1 MTWVDIAHWDALPID
16 RGVAAIVG
24 DDLVAVFR
32 LADGEVLA
40 IDHVD
45 PFSGVPLLARG
56 LVGCVQEQPV
66 VFSPLD
72 KRRFDL
78 RTGECLDDPT
88 LTVSTWAVDVVDGR
102 VLIAATA
109 LEPHPPSITTSTT
122 AVA

>member
-1 MTWVDIAHWDALPID
+1 MSWVDVVRWDALPID

-32 LADGEVLA
+32 LADDEVLA

-45 PFSGVPLLARG
+45 PFSGVPVLARG
-56 LVGCVQEQPV
+56 LVGCVRERPV

-72 KRRFDL
+72 KKRFDL
-78 RTGECLDDPT
+78 RTGECLDDPKRS
-88 LTVSTWAVDVVDGR
+88 VRTWAVDIIDGVVL
-102 VLIAATA
+102 VAATA
-109 LEPHPPSITTSTT
+109 ALPRGSAVT